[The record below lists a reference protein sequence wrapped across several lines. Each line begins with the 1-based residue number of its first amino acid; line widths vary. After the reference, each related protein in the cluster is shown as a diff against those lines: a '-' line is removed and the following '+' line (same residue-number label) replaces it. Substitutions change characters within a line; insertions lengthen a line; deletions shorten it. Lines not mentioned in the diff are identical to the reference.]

1 MTVTIRIDAWL
12 LMFVFLSSLTYGAQS
27 DLWSQGPAWD
37 LYLQIL
43 QYCMQVSEFACVHAC
58 EQTCVQPEYYWSRY

>member
-1 MTVTIRIDAWL
+1 ME
-12 LMFVFLSSLTYGAQS
+12 SG
-27 DLWSQGPAWD
+27 AWD